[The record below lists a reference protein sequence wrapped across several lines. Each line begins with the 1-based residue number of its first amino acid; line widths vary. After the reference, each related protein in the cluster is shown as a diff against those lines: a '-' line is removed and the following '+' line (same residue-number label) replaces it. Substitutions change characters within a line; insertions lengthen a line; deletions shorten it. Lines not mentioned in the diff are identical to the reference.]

1 MGHIFDLK
9 TAKLFE
15 AWQHSPEGISLD
27 KSSSELIVRL
37 LRPQRGER
45 VLDIGCG
52 AGNHLLM
59 FHRLGLD
66 VTGIDA
72 SPCMLDI
79 AQSRLGTK
87 ASLRIGRAEDLPFED
102 NEFDLAT
109 LIFTLEFLDDPCA
122 ALQEAGRV
130 TKDRIFIGILN
141 PLSFQCMCKKIAA
154 LFHDSVFRQ
163 AHLLTLWGLKSSAKK
178 AYGNVPMEW
187 GSVQMMPSFFRNYA
201 ESIRMSSMGPSC
213 PFGAFIG
220 LAVEITYTFKTENID
235 ATERLKKGTKSLI
248 KSPGF

>member
-9 TAKLFE
+9 AARLFE

-27 KSSSELIVRL
+27 RLSNELMVGL
-37 LRPQRGER
+37 LRPQKGER

-66 VTGIDA
+66 ITGIDA

-79 AQSRLGTK
+79 AQSRLGSK

-109 LIFTLEFLDDPCA
+109 LIFTLEFLDDLCA

-130 TKDRIFIGILN
+130 AKNRIFIGALN
-141 PLSFQCMCKKIAA
+141 RLSFQCIYKKIAA
-154 LFHDSVFRQ
+154 LFHDSIFQQ
-163 AHLLTLWGLKSSAKK
+163 ARLLTLWGLKSTAKK
-178 AYGNVPMEW
+178 AYGRVPMKW
-187 GSVQMMPSFFRNYA
+187 GSVQIVPPLFRSYA
-201 ESIRMSSMGPSC
+201 ESVRMSSKGLTY
-213 PFGAFIG
+213 PFDAFIG
-220 LAVEITYTFKTENID
+220 VVIEITYTFKTENID